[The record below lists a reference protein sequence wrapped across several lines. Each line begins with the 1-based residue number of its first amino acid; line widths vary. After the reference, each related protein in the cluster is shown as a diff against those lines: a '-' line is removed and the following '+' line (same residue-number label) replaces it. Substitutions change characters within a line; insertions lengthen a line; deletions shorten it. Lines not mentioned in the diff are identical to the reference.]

1 MNFKSHIYWKLVYP
15 LVNLSDKLKGLDF
28 LSVVN
33 TEESGLDPNLSYNSS
48 PSSSRFLKE
57 VFSDFNF
64 SPNSSIIDI
73 GCGKGSAMRT
83 MLKYPFVKIDGIEF
97 SSHVANI
104 AIRNFKRLR
113 ANRSQVFMGDATKF
127 DGYDAYN
134 FVYFFNPFSAVVMA
148 EVMER
153 LVQSVQRSDRELV
166 IIYLNP
172 TCDEVIMNTQ
182 LFKKVGIYCRNGNWL
197 TVYSNR
203 DYNHS
208 TLSANARMYRIDE
221 HPQMESDL
229 KTYLQNSI

>member
-1 MNFKSHIYWKLVYP
+1 M
-15 LVNLSDKLKGLDF
+15 VNLSDRLRGLDF

-33 TEESGLDPNLSYNSS
+33 AEEAGLDPNLSYDSC

-83 MLKYPFVKIDGIEF
+83 MLKYPFVKVDGIEF
-97 SSHVANI
+97 SRHLATI
-104 AIRNFKRLR
+104 TIRNFKRLHASR
-113 ANRSQVFMGDATKF
+113 TQVFIGDATKF
-127 DGYDAYN
+127 DGYDAYD

-148 EVMER
+148 EVMESLIR
-153 LVQSVQRSDRELV
+153 SLQRSDRELI

-172 TCDEVIMNTQ
+172 TCDEVIVNTQ
-182 LFKKVGIYCRNGNWL
+182 VFRKAGIYCRKGNWL

-208 TLSANARMYRIDE
+208 MLSANAGMYRIDE
-221 HPQMESDL
+221 HPQIEADL
-229 KTYLQNSI
+229 KAYLQYSV

>member
-166 IIYLNP
+166 IMYLNP

-208 TLSANARMYRIDE
+208 TLSANARMHRIDE